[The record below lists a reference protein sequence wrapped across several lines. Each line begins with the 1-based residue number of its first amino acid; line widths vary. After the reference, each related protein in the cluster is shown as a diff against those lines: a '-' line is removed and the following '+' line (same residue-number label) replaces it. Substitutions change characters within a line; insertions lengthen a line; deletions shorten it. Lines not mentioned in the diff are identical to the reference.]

1 MIFRLSLRAIGLVA
15 KFILTLAIT
24 HYLGYSELGIYGVV
38 IAASLIASKFF
49 SVGFS
54 SEINRLISVQAS
66 TKKLINRIL
75 RVYLIA
81 GISISAIT
89 TLVYISLQEE
99 SFSASLIA
107 CAMLVLLTEHI
118 SFEINSFIYSAH
130 RANLGASLFFIKT
143 GLWAILSTIG
153 LYTKIIESLEPIL
166 WLWIISNALVIT
178 IGYFSLITAHKNS
191 EEPQIINTL
200 SVWQAGIPFY
210 FGAILLATSQYIERF
225 IILSFE
231 TYERLGTYIYAWSI
245 ANTLQTVS
253 YAVIAVIALPR
264 IAKKFNNSTVQIS
277 INDLFINKWIISSIG
292 LCAIT
297 ALTIH
302 ITLNYGLD
310 FFNVQISKPDG
321 PILSILTLSFALRA
335 IGDLVWGALIATKNR
350 KISVISSAACVLI
363 SLPIYYV
370 LIEQYSLYGAA
381 WGNVLSVAIQLST
394 IAVLL
399 KYNTPRAQR
408 CHA

>member
-1 MIFRLSLRAIGLVA
+1 MIFRLSLRAIGLVS
-15 KFILTLAIT
+15 KFVLTLAIT

-75 RVYLIA
+75 CVYFIA

-89 TLVYISLQEE
+89 TLIYISLQEG

-118 SFEINSFIYSAH
+118 SFEVNSFIYSAH

-143 GLWAILSTIG
+143 GLWAILSTFG
-153 LYTKIIESLEPIL
+153 LYTKIIENLEPIL
-166 WLWIISNALVIT
+166 WLWIISNAIVII
-178 IGYFSLITAHKNS
+178 IGYFSLVTAHSNS
-191 EEPQIINTL
+191 EEPQTINTI

-210 FGAILLATSQYIERF
+210 FGSILLATSQYIERF

-231 TYERLGTYIYAWSI
+231 TYERLGTYIYAWSV
-245 ANTLQTVS
+245 ANTIQTVS

-264 IAKKFNNSTVQIS
+264 IAKN
-277 INDLFINKWIISSIG
+277 
-292 LCAIT
+292 IT
-297 ALTIH
+297 
-302 ITLNYGLD
+302 
-310 FFNVQISKPDG
+310 
-321 PILSILTLSFALRA
+321 
-335 IGDLVWGALIATKNR
+335 
-350 KISVISSAACVLI
+350 
-363 SLPIYYV
+363 
-370 LIEQYSLYGAA
+370 
-381 WGNVLSVAIQLST
+381 IQPCR
-394 IAVLL
+394 
-399 KYNTPRAQR
+399 YR
-408 CHA
+408 